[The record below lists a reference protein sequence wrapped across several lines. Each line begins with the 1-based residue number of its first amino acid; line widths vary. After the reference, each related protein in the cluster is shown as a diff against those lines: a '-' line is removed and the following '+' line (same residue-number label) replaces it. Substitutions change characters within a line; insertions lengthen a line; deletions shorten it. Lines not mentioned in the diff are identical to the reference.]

1 MPLGAIKYTCVQLKE
16 GDVTDEQLEAE
27 RLKFLIED
35 YRQKVQYLKDH
46 LTRIWTRF
54 NFFLTLQSALFGASI
69 ISIEKYQWRVP
80 AFGMFIS
87 ALWYLAGAQD
97 RFLVELYRKQIQN
110 AIPKIKHGLQLSDYY
125 YIGQTEDIPGEA
137 ESVKDLK
144 VVTTIYQWR
153 SKRASTTR
161 LAAIIPLIMLI
172 IWIGVFLGTILS
184 SIYNR
189 SCLTQ
194 PFT

>member
-1 MPLGAIKYTCVQLKE
+1 MSCDQLKE

-97 RFLVELYRKQIQN
+97 RYLVELYRKQIQN

-144 VVTTIYQWR
+144 VVNTIYQWR

-172 IWIGVFLGTILS
+172 IWIGVLLGTILF